1 MIPFL
6 HLGPL
11 TIPTFG
17 LMVATGLLAAAYI
30 LQADFDRRREQFVK
44 SGYLKSGGK
53 PSHHDEGFLII
64 GIAGLA
70 GLVGARLYHVL
81 ESPRE
86 LVAAPSVLISRFGF
100 AWFGG
105 FLGGFVALVF
115 LAQHFEIPALEFMDL
130 CSPAAAV
137 GYAVGRIGCLL
148 SGDGDYGVPTTLPW
162 GMRFPN
168 GVVPTTER
176 VHPTPLYEFFIW
188 LAIGAFLWHLGT
200 KALRGPKA
208 KGEIFCNYLILTG
221 IARFLI
227 EFIRINPRSF
237 FGLSN
242 AQAASLV
249 SILAGAVLLWRIK
262 SQFHALKKEHR
273 IVEHIAARGDVL
285 QPEYHRPT
293 PECPHPERWHMY
305 DSMTA
310 EVEVLDFLKSI
321 VTTIKP
327 ELVVE
332 TGTFSGLSTL
342 RFAEGLKSNG
352 FGRVITCEHDPK
364 VFAATRGMDRGA
376 ERIQPGDENRRTDR
390 YAVLRQRPAA
400 ARTGSAQVFAA
411 DESIW
416 PDPDARRE
424 LLDENGP
431 RGRAQAG
438 SRRTDFGAVIAHAA
452 GSGSRPK
459 KRGAQLVL
467 EHLPQNVLQNA
478 AVMIIRNFLRR
489 VRTRDQRKG
498 LYPPVSRFS
507 MHRDRFLGRE
517 RSDAFDFEYFVTRQ
531 A

>member
-1 MIPFL
+1 
-6 HLGPL
+6 
-11 TIPTFG
+11 
-17 LMVATGLLAAAYI
+17 
-30 LQADFDRRREQFVK
+30 VK

-86 LVAAPSVLISRFGF
+86 LIADPSVLISRFGF

-115 LAQHFEIPALEFMDL
+115 LARHFRIPALEFMDL

-137 GYAVGRIGCLL
+137 GYAIGRIGCLL
-148 SGDGDYGVPTTLPW
+148 SGDGDYGMPTLWPWPW
-162 GMRFPN
+162 GMAFPH
-168 GVVPTTER
+168 GVVPTTETCVQWGWPADCR
-176 VHPTPLYEFFIW
+176 VYPTPIYEFFIW
-188 LAIGAFLWHLGT
+188 MAIAAFLWHLGT

-221 IARFLI
+221 VARFLI

-242 AQAASLV
+242 AQTASLA

-310 EVEVLDFLKSI
+310 EVEVLDFLKAL
-321 VTTIKP
+321 VTTVKP

-342 RFAEGLKSNG
+342 RIAEGLKANG
-352 FGRVITCEHDPK
+352 FGCVITCEHDPT
-364 VFAATRGMDRGA
+364 VFAAA
-376 ERIQPGDENRRTDR
+376 K
-390 YAVLRQRPAA
+390 QRFDSS
-400 ARTGSAQVFAA
+400 GLEQW
-411 DESIW
+411 I
-416 PDPDARRE
+416 DARNESSLEMRIEGQIDMLFCDSDPPLRE
-424 LLDENGP
+424 QEVRKFLPQMNPCGLILMHDASSSMKMVREGALRLEAEGLISVLLLPTP
-431 RGRAQAG
+431 RG
-438 SRRTDFGAVIAHAA
+438 
-452 GSGSRPK
+452 
-459 KRGAQLVL
+459 LVL
-467 EHLPQNVLQNA
+467 AQKRE
-478 AVMIIRNFLRR
+478 
-489 VRTRDQRKG
+489 
-498 LYPPVSRFS
+498 
-507 MHRDRFLGRE
+507 GR
-517 RSDAFDFEYFVTRQ
+517 S
-531 A
+531 

>member
-17 LMVATGLLAAAYI
+17 LMVATGLLVAAYI
-30 LQADFDRRREQFVK
+30 LQADFNRRRGQLQN
-44 SGYLKSGGK
+44 YNPGK
-53 PSHHDEGFLII
+53 NPKDEGAKDEGFLII

-81 ESPRE
+81 ESPHE
-86 LVAAPSVLISRFGF
+86 LIADPSLLISRFGF

-105 FLGGFVALVF
+105 FLGGFVALAI
-115 LAQHFEIPALEFMDL
+115 LARRFRIPLLEFLDL

-137 GYAVGRIGCLL
+137 GYGIGRIGCLL

-162 GMRFPN
+162 GMSFPN
-168 GVVPTTER
+168 GVVSTTEKCVELGWPANCR

-188 LAIGAFLWHLGT
+188 LLVGAFLWHMGT

-221 IARFLI
+221 VARFLI

-237 FGLSN
+237 LGLSN

-262 SQFHALKKEHR
+262 SRFHALKKEHR
-273 IVEHIAARGDVL
+273 IVEHIANRGDVM

-310 EVEVLDFLKSI
+310 EIEVLDFLTAL
-321 VTTIKP
+321 VTTVKP

-342 RFAEGLKSNG
+342 RIAEGLKANG
-352 FGRVITCEHDPK
+352 FGRVITCEYDVK
-364 VFAATRGMDRGA
+364 VFAAAT
-376 ERIQPGDENRRTDR
+376 
-390 YAVLRQRPAA
+390 QRFDSS
-400 ARTGSAQVFAA
+400 GLGHW
-411 DESIW
+411 I
-416 PDPDARRE
+416 DARNESSLDLKIEGQIDLLFCDSDVPVRE
-424 LLDENGP
+424 QEVRKFLPQMNPFGLILMHDASSSMKTVREGSLRMEAEGLISVLLLPTP
-431 RGRAQAG
+431 RGLVVAQ
-438 SRRTDFGAVIAHAA
+438 
-452 GSGSRPK
+452 
-459 KRGAQLVL
+459 KR
-467 EHLPQNVLQNA
+467 E
-478 AVMIIRNFLRR
+478 
-489 VRTRDQRKG
+489 
-498 LYPPVSRFS
+498 
-507 MHRDRFLGRE
+507 GR
-517 RSDAFDFEYFVTRQ
+517 S
-531 A
+531 